1 MFKDY
6 ARLTLFFCCVLVGV
20 QIPGVLTLYQQRLD
34 AHLNEAQQALGG
46 FEQTARRHFDG
57 DLQALVSHY
66 RRSPDPV
73 FRQDADSVAA
83 IVERV
88 TMLTDEQR
96 AMAGGQLAQLWHLIG
111 FADPQLRQD
120 TLDNYRYQV
129 QLTPTAIG
137 WGLGVALLLS
147 VLVELLLTLLL
158 PRRRE
163 RRVHV
168 ARRA

>member
-6 ARLTLFFCCVLVGV
+6 ARLTVFFCCVLIGV

-46 FEQTARRHFDG
+46 FEQTARRHFNG
-57 DLQALVSHY
+57 DLDALVRHY
-66 RRSPDPV
+66 RNSPDVV

-88 TMLTDEQR
+88 SMLTEEQR
-96 AMAGGQLAQLWHLIG
+96 AMAAGQLAQLWHLIS

-129 QLTPTAIG
+129 LLTPTAIG
-137 WGLGVALLLS
+137 WGIGIALLLS
-147 VLVELLLTLLL
+147 VVVELLMTLLL

-163 RRVHV
+163 RRT
-168 ARRA
+168 ATLR